1 MNKKIE
7 RIATIGLAAF
17 LVGMFC
23 YQVAYGTSAWK
34 YGYTRGLLD
43 GKASERDSYDT
54 CTNVFT
60 NSTSDANA
68 CDHGYDLAFKKGCD
82 LGGYKLPS
90 DPHLDYPSCKQYFN
104 YLSHQ

>member
-34 YGYTRGLLD
+34 NGYTNGLKD
-43 GKASERDSYDT
+43 GKGSANDPSPVCGGY
-54 CTNVFT
+54 
-60 NSTSDANA
+60 NSTSDANECYHA
-68 CDHGYDLAFKKGCD
+68 YDLGFKKGCD
-82 LGGYKLPS
+82 IQGNR
-90 DPHLDYPSCKQYFN
+90 DPWNKDSNPDYPTCYGI
-104 YLSHQ
+104 LH